1 MHPSIVLSDAT
12 RNADKLWAAVVEKS
26 LGHRRGF
33 IEAQLPEFIEWKK
46 GLERIGSFWTGED
59 QIAVI
64 GAHRGKEPVG
74 LIRMLRVP
82 ILPWEIHVWGREE
95 KFRAELQD
103 IAIVHEHAESDVGCR
118 LIERAVQA
126 ARSSG
131 LAFFGG
137 STWVKEQQAYYE
149 QAGFRRYARA
159 EMVRRPLDEPLP
171 PKKQLPS
178 GMRLVELKKSDSKVV
193 EDVFEQNWGYRLKP
207 DFKLEQPIAVM
218 DGGKAAGLVLVNK
231 VSGNLDFGVQVLN
244 KYRRFGLGTILMRS
258 ACEAVQKIGRQ
269 NTWIVR
275 AVGAHKATEQDRIA
289 LKFFKSVGAVVHREI
304 VGFKLPVPGMPPDLW

>member
-103 IAIVHEHAESDVGCR
+103 IAIGS
-118 LIERAVQA
+118 
-126 ARSSG
+126 SSG
-131 LAFFGG
+131 PCKRQGPAASRFSEARPG
-137 STWVKEQQAYYE
+137 SRNSRRTMSRRGSGVTPAPRWF
-149 QAGFRRYARA
+149 AGRSTNRSLR
-159 EMVRRPLDEPLP
+159 
-171 PKKQLPS
+171 KNNSQ
-178 GMRLVELKKSDSKVV
+178 VE
-193 EDVFEQNWGYRLKP
+193 
-207 DFKLEQPIAVM
+207 
-218 DGGKAAGLVLVNK
+218 
-231 VSGNLDFGVQVLN
+231 
-244 KYRRFGLGTILMRS
+244 
-258 ACEAVQKIGRQ
+258 
-269 NTWIVR
+269 
-275 AVGAHKATEQDRIA
+275 
-289 LKFFKSVGAVVHREI
+289 
-304 VGFKLPVPGMPPDLW
+304 